1 MELEERWKGAWFN
14 LGSGNPEPRV
24 LAELLGRYSEPHRAY
39 HNVEHLKDCF
49 RRFDEVHGLA
59 RYPAEVLLALW
70 FHDAIYDTRASDNE
84 EESARW
90 AREVVVSSGGPLTS
104 ASRIHDLILATRHDS
119 SSIRGDAAL
128 VADIDLTILG
138 APPERFQVYDRQIR
152 QEYAWVPEPDFREAR
167 LQILEGFLAR
177 PAIYLTGPFR
187 RKYETQAR
195 QNLETAVAELRE
207 NSY

>member
-90 AREVVVSSGGPLTS
+90 AREVVVSSGGSPTS
-104 ASRIHDLILATRHDS
+104 ASRINDLILATRHDS

-167 LQILEGFLAR
+167 LQILEGFLVR

>member
-14 LGSGNPEPRV
+14 LGSGRPEPRV

-59 RYPAEVLLALW
+59 QHPAEVLLALW

-90 AREVVVSSGGPLTS
+90 ARDVVASSGGPPTS
-104 ASRIHDLILATRHDS
+104 ASRIYDLILATRHDD

-138 APPERFQVYDRQIR
+138 APPERFQAYDRQIR
-152 QEYAWVPEPDFREAR
+152 QEYAWVPEPDFRETR
-167 LQILEGFLAR
+167 LRILDGFLAR

-187 RKYETQAR
+187 RKYEVQAR
-195 QNLETAVAELRE
+195 QNLESAVAELRE

>member
-14 LGSGNPEPRV
+14 LGSGRPEPRV

-49 RRFDEVHGLA
+49 QRFDEVHGLA
-59 RYPAEVLLALW
+59 QHPAEVLLALW
-70 FHDAIYDTRASDNE
+70 FHDAIYDTRAGDNE

-90 AREVVVSSGGPLTS
+90 ARDVVVSSGGPPTS
-104 ASRIHDLILATRHDS
+104 ASRIHDLILATRHDNNS
-119 SSIRGDAAL
+119 FRGDAAL

-167 LQILEGFLAR
+167 LGILEGFLAR

-187 RKYETQAR
+187 RKYEVQAR
-195 QNLETAVAELRE
+195 QNLESAVADLRE

>member
-59 RYPAEVLLALW
+59 RYPAEVLLALR
-70 FHDAIYDTRASDNE
+70 FLDAIYDTRASDNE

-90 AREVVVSSGGPLTS
+90 AREVVGSSG
-104 ASRIHDLILATRHDS
+104 
-119 SSIRGDAAL
+119 
-128 VADIDLTILG
+128 VA
-138 APPERFQVYDRQIR
+138 
-152 QEYAWVPEPDFREAR
+152 
-167 LQILEGFLAR
+167 
-177 PAIYLTGPFR
+177 YLCQPN
-187 RKYETQAR
+187 Q
-195 QNLETAVAELRE
+195 
-207 NSY
+207 

>member
-14 LGSGNPEPRV
+14 LGSGRPEPRV

-59 RYPAEVLLALW
+59 QHPAEVLLALW

-90 AREVVVSSGGPLTS
+90 ARDVVVSSGGPPTS
-104 ASRIHDLILATRHDS
+104 ASRIYDLILATRHDD

-138 APPERFQVYDRQIR
+138 APPERFQAYDRQIR
-152 QEYAWVPEPDFREAR
+152 QEYAWVPEPDFRETR
-167 LQILEGFLAR
+167 LRILDGFLAR

-187 RKYETQAR
+187 RKYEVQAR
-195 QNLETAVAELRE
+195 QNLESAVAELRE

>member
-1 MELEERWKGAWFN
+1 MELEERWIGAWFN
-14 LGSGNPEPRV
+14 LGSGRPEPRV
-24 LAELLGRYSEPHRAY
+24 LAELLGRYAEPHRAY

-59 RYPAEVLLALW
+59 QHPAEVLLALW

-90 AREVVVSSGGPLTS
+90 ARDVVVSSGGPPVA
-104 ASRIHDLILATRHDS
+104 ASRIYDLILATRHDTS
-119 SSIRGDAAL
+119 SLRGDAAL

-138 APPERFQVYDRQIR
+138 APPERFQAYDRQIR
-152 QEYAWVPEPDFREAR
+152 QEYAWVPEPDFKEAR
-167 LQILEGFLAR
+167 LHILEGFLAR
-177 PAIYLTGPFR
+177 PTIYLTGPFR

-195 QNLETAVAELRE
+195 QNLESAVAEFRE
-207 NSY
+207 TSS

>member
-14 LGSGNPEPRV
+14 LGSGRPEPRV

-39 HNVEHLKDCF
+39 HNVEHLNDCF

-84 EESARW
+84 AESARW
-90 AREVVVSSGGPLTS
+90 AREVVVSSGGSPTS
-104 ASRIHDLILATRHDS
+104 ASRINDLILATRHDS

-167 LQILEGFLAR
+167 LQILEGFLVR

-187 RKYETQAR
+187 RKYEVQAR
-195 QNLETAVAELRE
+195 QNLESAVAELRE

>member
-1 MELEERWKGAWFN
+1 MELEERWEGAWFN
-14 LGSGNPEPRV
+14 LGSGRPEPRV
-24 LAELLGRYSEPHRAY
+24 LAELLGRYAEPHRAY

-59 RYPAEVLLALW
+59 QRPAEVLLALW

-84 EESARW
+84 EESGRW
-90 AREVVVSSGGPLTS
+90 ARDVVVSSGGPPTS
-104 ASRIHDLILATRHDS
+104 ASRIYDLILATRHDK

-138 APPERFQVYDRQIR
+138 TPPERFQVYDRQIR

-167 LQILEGFLAR
+167 LKILEGFLAR
-177 PAIYLTGPFR
+177 PAIYQTGPFR

-195 QNLETAVAELRE
+195 QNLETAVIELRE

>member
-14 LGSGNPEPRV
+14 LGSGRPEPRV

-49 RRFDEVHGLA
+49 KRFDEVHGLPQH
-59 RYPAEVLLALW
+59 PAEVLLALW
-70 FHDAIYDTRASDNE
+70 FHDAIYDTRAHDNE

-90 AREVVVSSGGPLTS
+90 ARDVVVSSGGPPTA
-104 ASRIHDLILATRHDS
+104 ASRIYDLILATRHDTS
-119 SSIRGDAAL
+119 SLRGDSAL

-138 APPERFQVYDRQIR
+138 APPERFQAYDRQIR

-167 LQILEGFLAR
+167 LRILEGFLAR

-187 RKYETQAR
+187 RKYEMLAR
-195 QNLETAVAELRE
+195 ENLETAVAELRE
-207 NSY
+207 SSY